1 MNQRATELAK
11 ATEGTALE
19 WASFLSLDNMQNHWE
34 RPGWTPGRR
43 AYYWYAT
50 FSEPVVTALAAR
62 YQDHL
67 QGLPYLDAVP
77 LDSLHLTV
85 QRLAFE
91 DEIDP
96 ARVTRAQEVARR
108 EISSMPVLPL
118 NVGPLT
124 GSAGA
129 VRLSVDPWDDLQH
142 LRSRLQTAVRDAGIP
157 TPERGSVATFR
168 PHIGISYCNAHVPA
182 APLQRLISRLR
193 SEASVP
199 TLIDQVDLVLLR
211 REGRAYRWDTID
223 TIPLYH

>member
-11 ATEGTALE
+11 TAQGTALE
-19 WASFLSLDNMQNHWE
+19 WASFRSLNSMQNHWE

-50 FSEPVVTALAAR
+50 FSDPAVTDLAAR
-62 YQDHL
+62 CQEHL

-96 ARVTRAQEVARR
+96 VHVTRAQEFAHQK
-108 EISSMPVLPL
+108 ISSTPALSL

-129 VRLSVDPWDDLQH
+129 VRLSVNPWDDLQR
-142 LRSRLQTAVRDAGIP
+142 LRSRLQTAVCVAGIS
-157 TPERGSVATFR
+157 TPEPASAASFR
-168 PHIGISYCNAHVPA
+168 PHIGISYCNAQVPA
-182 APLQRLISRLR
+182 APLQRLLSGLR
-193 SEASVP
+193 SAASVS
-199 TLIDQVDLVLLR
+199 TLIERVDLVLLR
-211 REGRAYRWDTID
+211 REGRAYRWDTVD
-223 TIPLYH
+223 TIPLDH

>member
-19 WASFLSLDNMQNHWE
+19 WESFLSLKSMQNHWE

-50 FSEPVVTALAAR
+50 FSDSAVTGLAAR
-62 YQDHL
+62 CQEHL

-96 ARVTRAQEVARR
+96 ARVTQAQEFARQ
-108 EISSMPVLPL
+108 EISSMPTLSL

-129 VRLSVDPWDDLQH
+129 VRLSVHPWDDLER
-142 LRSRLQTAVRDAGIP
+142 LRSRLQTSVRDAGIS
-157 TPERGSVATFR
+157 TSERTSAASFR
-168 PHIGISYCNAHVPA
+168 PHIGISYCNTRLPA
-182 APLQRLISRLR
+182 APLQRLLSGLR
-193 SEASVP
+193 SEASVS
-199 TLIDQVDLVLLR
+199 TLIEQVDLVLLR

-223 TIPLYH
+223 TIQLDH